1 MIKDP
6 KIQNMLRKIAAD
18 ILDSFLPSDFISS
31 RDYDQL
37 SADAKAL
44 GIRPEGFNG
53 RYSVEQLRSL
63 KATRDMSK
71 RYQAKHRG
79 PVLKQADPNAVLTP
93 LGGTDGPVIKIK
105 RKDGSI
111 DYYPNPAYAREK
123 ANRARQQEMIEAHKA
138 YLRYVH
144 DTDKPVTAPQFLT
157 SYILDN
163 SKDKHLRRLAE
174 TNKIAQSPYYQT
186 ALVENKEYPGYD
198 WWRPRE
204 LWEDTKYHIKR
215 TKDNPGQVA
224 NEAVT
229 AANGVIVG
237 AGTGLAQ
244 EVMDAGTTVYHLL
257 SPQSWKTGIGKN
269 IYKSWLANEDWMYN
283 NVGKYFIPQTGNKA
297 YDDNVRTLYGTANF
311 GSQLVANPLGWGASK
326 VAKVGPW
333 LPNAFN
339 VYDKFDAGGSFA
351 GMIYGAMHPEMTEQ
365 PTPQNS
371 AGELPNLGNSTPAN
385 VSAADKVSDTGV
397 TGTTKLKAIRNT
409 SAAATGGEDEG
420 GDDKYTAE

>member
-6 KIQNMLRKIAAD
+6 KIQNTLRKMAD
-18 ILDSFLPSDFISS
+18 GLLDAFLPPDFISS
-31 RDYDQL
+31 RDCDQL

-53 RYSVEQLRSL
+53 RYSIEQLRRL
-63 KATRDMSK
+63 KATLNIGK
-71 RYQAKHRG
+71 RYQAQHRG

-93 LGGTDGPVIKIK
+93 LGGNGPVIKIK
-105 RKDGSI
+105 RKDGSTA
-111 DYYPNPAYAREK
+111 YYPNAAYAREK
-123 ANRARQQEMIEAHKA
+123 ANRARQQEMNEAHKA

-144 DTDKPVTAPQFLT
+144 DTNKPVSASQFLT

-163 SKDKHLRRLAE
+163 SKDKHLKRLAE
-174 TNKIAQSPYYQT
+174 TNKLTQSPYYQP
-186 ALVENKEYPGYD
+186 AIVENKEYPGYD

-257 SPQSWKTGIGKN
+257 NPQSWKTGIGKN
-269 IYKSWLANEDWMYN
+269 IYKSWLDNEDWMYN
-283 NVGKYFIPQTGNKA
+283 NVGKHFIQTGNKA
-297 YDDNVRTLYGTANF
+297 HDDNVRTLYGLSNF
-311 GSQLVANPLGWGASK
+311 GTQLVANPLGWIAGGASK
-326 VAKVGPW
+326 GAKVGPW
-333 LPNAFN
+333 LANAVN
-339 VYDKFDAGGSFA
+339 VYDKLDAGGSLA
-351 GMIYGAMHPEMTEQ
+351 GMIYGATHPEITEQ
-365 PTPQNS
+365 PTAPQNG
-371 AGELPNLGNSTPAN
+371 AGELPNLGNSTSAN

-397 TGTTKLKAIRNT
+397 KGTLSAIRNK
-409 SAAATGGEDEG
+409 SAANGAEAES
-420 GDDKYTAE
+420 GDDEYTAE

>member
-1 MIKDP
+1 MIKNP
-6 KIQNMLRKIAAD
+6 KIQNTLRKMAAD

-63 KATRDMSK
+63 KATRDMRK

-79 PVLKQADPNAVLTP
+79 PVLRRPDPNAVLTP
-93 LGGTDGPVIKIK
+93 LSGTDGPVIKIK

-111 DYYPNPAYAREK
+111 GYYPNPAYAREK

-186 ALVENKEYPGYD
+186 AIVENKEYPGYD

-204 LWEDTKYHIKR
+204 VWEDTKYHIKR

-224 NEAVT
+224 KEGL
-229 AANGVIVG
+229 AAGNAVIVG
-237 AGTGLAQ
+237 GLTGVAQ
-244 EVMDAGTTVYHLL
+244 EVMDAATTVHHLL

-269 IYKSWLANEDWMYN
+269 IYKSWLDNEDWMYN
-283 NVGKYFIPQTGNKA
+283 NVSKYFIPQTGNKA
-297 YDDNVRTLYGTANF
+297 YDDNVRTLYGIANF
-311 GSQLVANPLGWGASK
+311 GTQLVANPLGWAAGGASK
-326 VAKVGPW
+326 GAKVGPW
-333 LPNAFN
+333 LTNAVK
-339 VYDKFDAGGSFA
+339 VYDNLDVGGSLA
-351 GMIYGAMHPEMTEQ
+351 GMIYGATRPEITEQ
-365 PTPQNS
+365 PMTPQNG
-371 AGELPNLGNSTPAN
+371 AGELPNLGNST
-385 VSAADKVSDTGV
+385 SATDKVSDTGV
-397 TGTTKLKAIRNT
+397 KGTLSAIRNK
-409 SAAATGGEDEG
+409 SAATGGEAES
-420 GDDKYTAE
+420 GDDEYTAE